1 MKPAVLADTGP
12 LYAAIDRNDQYHQRA
27 HHEISRL
34 SQNQLDVLIAFPT
47 LFEAHALILRRL
59 GKHTSFNWLREIR
72 DVSTILAPTID
83 DYGAAQEK
91 VLKYPDQSIT
101 LFDALLAVL
110 AGRAKIPV
118 WTYDHHFEVMRSRV
132 WR

>member
-1 MKPAVLADTGP
+1 MRLAVLADTGP
-12 LYAAIDRNDQYHQRA
+12 LFAAIDRSDQYHQRA
-27 HHEISRL
+27 QSELRKIAKD
-34 SQNQLDVLIAFPT
+34 QVDVLIAFPT

-59 GKHTSFNWLREIR
+59 GTDISFQWLTDIR
-72 DVSTILAPTID
+72 KGFTLVAPTFE
-83 DYGAAQEK
+83 DYRAAHEK
-91 VLKYPDQSIT
+91 LLKYRDQSIT

-118 WTYDHHFEVMRSRV
+118 WTYDHHFDVMRSRV